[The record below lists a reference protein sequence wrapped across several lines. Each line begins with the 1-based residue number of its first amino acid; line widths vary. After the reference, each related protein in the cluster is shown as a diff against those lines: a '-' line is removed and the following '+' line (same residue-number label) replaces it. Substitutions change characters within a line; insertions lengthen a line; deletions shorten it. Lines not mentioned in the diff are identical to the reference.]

1 MLDGPREPTPG
12 VFVPFIPAEPYAG
25 ATETVPTLREVQAKA
40 ERYWRERRLRAAT
53 VVAAMMLLG
62 LAGGLVAI
70 LIGNQVVYA
79 SARARTGNLAVVLR
93 TTGVLTAT
101 TYPVNASIGGTLAT
115 VSVAVGQQVTA
126 GQTLAQVSAPLLSDA
141 VAQAQS
147 AVSSAQT
154 AVADAVALQSAT
166 QDATSAANTAAWHV
180 EQSAL
185 FACAHPVG
193 TPAPNCQEAAIAQYN
208 AALAHSATQEAVAQA
223 SVDGA
228 QAQLTLA
235 NASLQAA
242 QHNLAAATLVAPHA
256 GTVVTIA
263 AHVGAPVG
271 PGAGSGPIMT
281 IVDLAALQVR
291 TQIRQGEE
299 GSVSAGQPVSFT
311 AAAYPKRIFRG
322 TVSNVT
328 PVAGATDAG
337 IAFPLLV
344 DVDMAS
350 AQGAGAA
357 LDVPVAV
364 TIYLAQRYNAVLVPA
379 ASVTYAHQ
387 VLARALRARPGTESG
402 DLPSAVAVRQAR
414 ASANQLASQAP
425 AAGTTQTADAPVA
438 DVLVVRGKHGWIL
451 KPVLLG
457 LSDGSHVVVVA
468 GLKAGEVVTT
478 GQHTFA
484 APSEAPAGAASVGKT
499 GTAPLLFGS

>member
-1 MLDGPREPTPG
+1 MLEGSREPMPG
-12 VFVPFIPAEPYAG
+12 VMIPSEPYAG
-25 ATETVPTLREVQAKA
+25 AAETMPTLREMQAKA
-40 ERYWRERRLRAAT
+40 ERYWRERRLRVAT
-53 VVAAMMLLG
+53 VVAALMLLG
-62 LAGGLVAI
+62 IAGGLVAI

-79 SARARTGNLAVVLR
+79 SARARTGNLAVVVR
-93 TTGVLTAT
+93 ATGVLTAT
-101 TYPVNASIGGTLAT
+101 TYPVNASVAGTLGT
-115 VSVAVGQQVTA
+115 VSVSVGQQVTA
-126 GQTLAQVSAPLLSDA
+126 GQTLAQVSAPLLADA
-141 VAQAQS
+141 VTQAQN
-147 AVSSAQT
+147 AVDSAQT
-154 AVADAVALQSAT
+154 AVADAVALQTAT
-166 QDATSAANTAAWHV
+166 QDAASAANTAAWHV

-185 FACAHPVG
+185 FTCAHPVG
-193 TPAPNCQEAAIAQYN
+193 SPPPNCQEAAIAQYN
-208 AALAHSATQEAVAQA
+208 AALAHSTAQEAVAQA

-256 GTVVTIA
+256 GTVVAIA
-263 AHVGAPVG
+263 GHVGALVG
-271 PGAGSGPIMT
+271 PGAGGGPLMT

-299 GSVSAGQPVSFT
+299 GRVSAGQPVSFT
-311 AAAYPKRIFRG
+311 ASAYPKRVFRG
-322 TVSNVT
+322 TVSSVA
-328 PVAGATDAG
+328 PVASSTDAG

-387 VLARALRARPGTESG
+387 VLASALRARPGRASA
-402 DLPSAVAVRQAR
+402 DLPSAAAVRQAR
-414 ASANQLASQAP
+414 ASANQLASQAL
-425 AAGTTQTADAPVA
+425 AAGTTQAADTPVA
-438 DVLVVRGKHGWIL
+438 DVLLARGKQGWIL

-457 LSDGSHVVVVA
+457 LSDGTHVVVLA
-468 GLKAGEVVTT
+468 GLKAGEVVIS
-478 GQHTFA
+478 GQHTIA
-484 APSEAPAGAASVGKT
+484 ESSGSPADTASASKPGVAPP
-499 GTAPLLFGS
+499 LFGS